1 MLSVIHASVL
11 CFDKGEKSEC
21 PKRFTVSYLT
31 IESYLAGGT
40 QAVTQWSELKTY
52 GCFLQCPTGLI
63 SQSCSLHSGLCHLS
77 CLIETHSV
85 SNQPFAEKIIIII
98 QVFVLCKILSR
109 GTIAMHYIH
118 RYRGNCLPPPH
129 THTHTHTYTHT
140 KVWILIDWLINDCLY
155 STILCSRAD
164 SLRSHV
170 ILYEW
175 LAFHSA
181 FLNIHGSGVL
191 TVLAGL
197 VPRETAAVSA
207 QVLCTPYVRCMRV

>member
-1 MLSVIHASVL
+1 MFPSVSHRAHFSVL
-11 CFDKGEKSEC
+11 FSSFWTLPSLLFDWNSFCLQPAFCWEDNNNNSGIC
-21 PKRFTVSYLT
+21 TVQNLVQRDYCNAL
-31 IESYLAGGT
+31 YT
-40 QAVTQWSELKTY
+40 Q
-52 GCFLQCPTGLI
+52 
-63 SQSCSLHSGLCHLS
+63 
-77 CLIETHSV
+77 
-85 SNQPFAEKIIIII
+85 I
-98 QVFVLCKILSR
+98 QR
-109 GTIAMHYIH
+109 
-118 RYRGNCLPPPH
+118 NLPSPSTH

-164 SLRSHV
+164 SLHSHV
-170 ILYEW
+170 ILHEW

-181 FLNIHGSGVL
+181 FLNIHRSGVL